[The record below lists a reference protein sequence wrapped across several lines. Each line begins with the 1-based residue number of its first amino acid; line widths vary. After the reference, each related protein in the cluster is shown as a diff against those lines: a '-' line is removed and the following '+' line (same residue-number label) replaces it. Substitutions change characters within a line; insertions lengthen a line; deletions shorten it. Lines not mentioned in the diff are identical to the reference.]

1 MGWGIRPHPNT
12 TSTNERRIVTQ
23 NTQTITKE
31 PSTAPSS
38 QPSWLIA
45 VVIWQVI
52 VAIGAV
58 ALAIG
63 MITGAV
69 FELREVGL
77 WLAVA
82 MAVIVAIAALYTVPL
97 LLGHRNRGR
106 TAATLLQYTLLV
118 LATVAALQVM
128 GVFRGIDALANNFRE
143 SWYWSLIVLVGWFIY
158 SQADR
163 FKTAEST
170 IKQIGKWLAIGGGVI
185 LALALG
191 AIPGVIEFAR
201 RLVEPDVLV
210 LAVFAAICGG
220 AFWLLRRHAATEL
233 FNTTFDEAE
242 AVDGY
247 LFVSPNVFGFLAFF
261 AFPLA
266 FSLFVSFTAWDGL
279 TEITWLGFD
288 NYIKIFS
295 IQFVSLDAGQAAS
308 DALSAGYSQAF
319 RFGDIVMGA
328 RDPNFWV
335 GFRNILFFALVAI
348 PLATFPALFLA
359 ALLNSKIPG
368 MKVFRAVYFIPYVAG
383 LLGVL
388 LIWKQLY
395 NASIGFINYGI
406 LRFFDLINVIPGVNL
421 TAPQPEWL
429 SDPKFAMWS
438 IILFFAWFMTG
449 YNAVLFVAGMQGIPF
464 SLYEAAEI
472 DGASWW
478 KKFRNIT
485 VPLLRPTTFFVVAT
499 TTILGLQIFTEPFV
513 LMGPQ
518 LPPSGPNNSTLT
530 PVVQL
535 YQEGFQRFNQG
546 YASALAWVL
555 FIFIFGVTLIYFWRQ
570 RRAEADGMG

>member
-1 MGWGIRPHPNT
+1 MTQDIAT
-12 TSTNERRIVTQ
+12 TTDPASTTGG
-23 NTQTITKE
+23 
-31 PSTAPSS
+31 
-38 QPSWLIA
+38 QPAWLIA
-45 VVIWQVI
+45 VTAWQGVVAVI
-52 VAIGAV
+52 AV
-58 ALAIG
+58 AVGIALATGALFDLSGVGLAIG
-63 MITGAV
+63 VLAAGTV
-69 FELREVGL
+69 
-77 WLAVA
+77 AVA
-82 MAVIVAIAALYTVPL
+82 AVYAIPYL
-97 LLGHRNRGR
+97 LSHRNRGR
-106 TAATLLQYTLLV
+106 TAATLLQYVLLV
-118 LATVAALQVM
+118 VAAVSALQVM
-128 GVFRGIDALANNFRE
+128 GMFRGIDAVATNFRD
-143 SWYWSLIVLVGWFIY
+143 SWYWSLVIVAGWLVY
-158 SQADR
+158 SQAHR
-163 FKTAEST
+163 FGSAEPT
-170 IKQIGKWLAIGGGVI
+170 IKRLGRWIMVAGAAVLAV
-185 LALALG
+185 ALG
-191 AIPGVIEFAR
+191 LFPGIVEFAR
-201 RLVEPDVLV
+201 RLVEPDAIV
-210 LAVFAAICGG
+210 LAIFAAISGVM
-220 AFWLLRRHAATEL
+220 FWLLRRHDASEL
-233 FNTTFDEAE
+233 FGTTVTEAE

-261 AFPLA
+261 AFPLL

-328 RDPNFWV
+328 RDPNFWI
-335 GFRNILFFALVAI
+335 GFRNIIFFGVVAI
-348 PLATFPALFLA
+348 PLATFPALLLA

-368 MKVFRAVYFIPYVAG
+368 MKVFRALYFIPYVAG

-406 LRFFDLINVIPGVNL
+406 LRLFDLINLIPGVDI

-429 SDPKFAMWS
+429 SDPRFAMWS
-438 IILFFAWFMTG
+438 IIIFFAWFMTG
-449 YNAVLFVAGMQGIPF
+449 YNAVLFVAGMQGIPS

-478 KKFRNIT
+478 AKFRNIT

-499 TTILGLQIFTEPFV
+499 TTILGLQIFTEPFI

-518 LPPSGPNNSTLT
+518 LPPSGPNNATLT

-555 FIFIFGVTLIYFWRQ
+555 FIFIFGVTLVYFWRQ
-570 RRAEADGMG
+570 RRAEQEGMG

>member
-1 MGWGIRPHPNT
+1 M
-12 TSTNERRIVTQ
+12 TQ
-23 NTQTITKE
+23 ADTTITTE
-31 PSTAPSS
+31 PSTTSKS
-38 QPSWLIA
+38 QPTWLIGI
-45 VVIWQVI
+45 VVWQVI
-52 VAIGAV
+52 LALGAIG
-58 ALAIG
+58 LAIG

-69 FELREVGL
+69 FDLRGVGL
-77 WLAVA
+77 VLAVA
-82 MAVIVAIAALYTVPL
+82 LALIVAFYALYSIPRL
-97 LLGHRNRGR
+97 LAHRNAGR
-106 TAATLLQYTLLV
+106 TMSTLLNYTLLV
-118 LATVAALQVM
+118 VFTVAALQVM
-128 GVFRGIDALANNFRE
+128 EIFRGIDAVATNFRDQ
-143 SWYWSLIVLVGWFIY
+143 WQWSLIIIVGFLIY
-158 SQADR
+158 SQAYR
-163 FKTAEST
+163 FK
-170 IKQIGKWLAIGGGVI
+170 KQEKTVQRVGRWVMIGGVAILAI
-185 LALALG
+185 ALG
-191 AIPGVIEFAR
+191 LIPGTIEFLR
-201 RLVEPDVLV
+201 RLIQPDALL
-210 LAVFAAICGG
+210 LAGLAAASGA
-220 AFWLLRRHAATEL
+220 AFWLLRRHEATVL
-233 FNTTFDEAE
+233 FETTVDQAE

-261 AFPLA
+261 AFPLI

-279 TEITWLGFD
+279 TEITWLGPD
-288 NYIKIFS
+288 NYIEIFS
-295 IQFVSLDAGQAAS
+295 IQFATLGEGQAAS
-308 DALSAGYSQAF
+308 DVLSTGYSQAF
-319 RFGDIVMGA
+319 RFGDVIMGA
-328 RDPNFWV
+328 RDPNFWI
-335 GFRNILFFALVAI
+335 GMRNIIFFALIAI

-368 MKVFRAVYFIPYVAG
+368 MKVFRAIYFIPYVAG

-406 LRFFDLINVIPGVNL
+406 LRLFDGINAVTGANI

-429 SDPKFAMWS
+429 SDPNFAMWS
-438 IILFFAWFMTG
+438 IIIFFAWFMTG
-449 YNAVLFVAGMQGIPF
+449 YNAVLFVAGMQGIPE

-555 FIFIFGVTLIYFWRQ
+555 FIFIFGITLLYFWRQ
-570 RRAEADGMG
+570 RRNEEAGL

>member
-1 MGWGIRPHPNT
+1 
-12 TSTNERRIVTQ
+12 VTQ
-23 NTQTITKE
+23 SPPPITLE
-31 PSTAPSS
+31 PATAATM
-38 QPSWLIA
+38 QPGWLIA
-45 VVIWQVI
+45 VIIWQTIVTIGVI
-52 VAIGAV
+52 
-58 ALAIG
+58 ALGIG
-63 MITGAV
+63 MATGTV
-69 FELREVGL
+69 FDLTGVGL
-77 WLAVA
+77 VIAV
-82 MAVIVAIAALYTVPL
+82 VLAALTAAAAAYAIPYLVA
-97 LLGHRNRGR
+97 HKNRGR
-106 TAATLLQYTLLV
+106 TAATLLEYTLLV
-118 LATVAALQVM
+118 LAAVAALQIM
-128 GVFRGIDALANNFRE
+128 GVFRGIDALAANFRDA
-143 SWYWSLIVLVGWFIY
+143 WYWGLIIISGWVIY

-163 FKTAEST
+163 FRSVEST
-170 IKQIGKWLAIGGGVI
+170 IRLVGRWTMIAGAAI
-185 LALALG
+185 LAVALG
-191 AIPGVIEFAR
+191 IIPGTVEFAR
-201 RLVEPDVLV
+201 RLIEPDAL
-210 LAVFAAICGG
+210 LLTAIAVVCGA
-220 AFWLLRRHAATEL
+220 AFWLLRRQEATEV
-233 FNTTFDEAE
+233 FGTTVDEAE
-242 AVDGY
+242 TVDGY

-261 AFPLA
+261 AFPLL
-266 FSLFVSFTAWDGL
+266 FSLFVSFTNWDGL
-279 TEITWLGFD
+279 TAITWVGPE

-295 IQFVSLDAGQAAS
+295 IEFVSLGVGESAS
-308 DALSAGYSQAF
+308 QALSTGYFQAF

-328 RDPNFWV
+328 RDPSFWI
-335 GFRNILFFALVAI
+335 GFRNILFFGLVAI

-368 MKVFRAVYFIPYVAG
+368 MKVFRAIYFIPYVAG

-406 LRFFDLINVIPGVNL
+406 LRFFDLINVIPGVDVM
-421 TAPQPEWL
+421 APQPEWL

-438 IILFFAWFMTG
+438 IVLFFVWFMTG
-449 YNAVLFVAGMQGIPF
+449 YNAVLFVAGMQGIPP

-478 KKFRNIT
+478 QKFRKIT

-518 LPPSGPNNSTLT
+518 LPPSGPGNSTLT

-555 FIFIFGVTLIYFWRQ
+555 FIFIFGVTLFYFWRQ
-570 RRAEADGMG
+570 RRAEAEGMG